1 MTSEVFMSLL
11 LIISVFTSLCTEAVK
26 KQFEGAN
33 NVLAGSVSVIVSVA
47 TCVGYVIF
55 TSATIDAKL
64 IFSFVVLCVVGWM
77 CSMLGYDKVIQ
88 TIKQLGGR

>member
-1 MTSEVFMSLL
+1 MTNETFMSLL

-26 KQFEGAN
+26 KQIECAN
-33 NVLAGSVSVIVSVA
+33 NVLAGGVALIVGVV
-47 TCVGYVIF
+47 TCVGYVIC
-55 TSATIDAKL
+55 TGAPVDAKL
-64 IFSFVVLCVVGWM
+64 VFSFFVLCVIGWM